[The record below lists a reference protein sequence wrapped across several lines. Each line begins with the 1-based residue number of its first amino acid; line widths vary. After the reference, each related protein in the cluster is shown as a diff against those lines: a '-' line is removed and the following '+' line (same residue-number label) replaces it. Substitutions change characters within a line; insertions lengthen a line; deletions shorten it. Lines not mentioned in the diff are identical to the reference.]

1 MPPKPKGFRTDR
13 FTQKVKQIMQTHG
26 DKKIIGAAL
35 ARTPILPLWRSL
47 FNILTFGEFQRRL
60 EETPYDQ
67 LFHLRIDVQL
77 DDYTIIGIEKLD
89 IINMDVNPPIYDTTE
104 TKVIT
109 KLPRGLTINSLIENT
124 SKFMG
129 PKFYTYSAMKNN
141 CQDFVRAI
149 LVSNNIGDEEDI
161 AFVKQDLKSIF
172 KDMNFLRKFA
182 NTATDLSAYIKMLL
196 DNVPFTRNERI
207 ELLQLQEKSKPKYI
221 IGGAMVSEI
230 ELEAKIRGILKGIL
244 QNNKG
249 TLKGKVV
256 ANVKRKFPKKA
267 RLEKGSKE
275 ALDWGEMMAELRKKK
290 REEAMGVI
298 MEVPDEKTTDKK
310 TTDKKTT
317 DKKTTAKKTTAKK
330 TTAKKTTKKT
340 SSTKP
345 KKKRSD
351 EETPEGLEWLRGV
364 LKQA

>member
-196 DNVPFTRNERI
+196 DNVPFTRKEQV

-221 IGGAMVSEI
+221 IGGTMASEI
-230 ELEAKIRGILKGIL
+230 ELEEKIREILKDIL
-244 QNNKG
+244 QDNKG
-249 TLKGKVV
+249 TPSGDIVV
-256 ANVKRKFPKKA
+256 K
-267 RLEKGSKE
+267 
-275 ALDWGEMMAELRKKK
+275 EMMKK
-290 REEAMGVI
+290 VS
-298 MEVPDEKTTDKK
+298 PN
-310 TTDKKTT
+310 
-317 DKKTTAKKTTAKK
+317 KK

-340 SSTKP
+340 TTSTKP
-345 KKKRSD
+345 KNKRLVKGSKEALQWGKKMAKIRKEKRESQAD
-351 EETPEGLEWLRGV
+351 THLREATLEIWT
-364 LKQA
+364 